1 MLTNPRAT
9 RVKAVR
15 ALGRR
20 SARERAHRFVA
31 DGPQSVREVLRFAP
45 ATAVEVYVDV
55 ESAQRHADLLELARA
70 ADVPVHDCSAQV
82 LAELTDTQH
91 PQGILSVCRPVDV
104 PLDDAL
110 DAVVDPTAGFVVVLA
125 QVRDPGNA
133 GTVVRGADAAGARA
147 VIVTDSSVDV
157 YNPKVVR
164 STAGSLW
171 HLPVVVGAPL
181 ESVID
186 GCRRRG
192 ISVLAADGAGDVLLP
207 DAELRGPHAWVMGNE
222 AWGLPQEVRDRCEQ
236 VVRVPIH
243 GHAESLNLAMA
254 ATICLFA
261 SAAAQTP
268 AKSTTPRR

>member
-15 ALGRR
+15 TLGRR

-31 DGPQSVREVLRFAP
+31 DGPQAVRELLRFAS

-55 ESAQRHADLLELARA
+55 DCVPRHADLLALARA

-91 PQGILSVCRPVDV
+91 PQGILAVCRRVDV

-110 DAVVDPTAGFVVVLA
+110 DAVVEPTAGFVVVLA

-133 GTVVRGADAAGARA
+133 GTVLRGADAAGARA

-181 ESVID
+181 ESVIE

-192 ISVLAADGAGDVLLP
+192 IAVLAADGAGEVLLP
-207 DAELRGPHAWVMGNE
+207 EAELHGPHAWVMGNE
-222 AWGLPQEVRDRCEQ
+222 AWGLPHEVRDRCDA

-254 ATICLFA
+254 ATLCLYA

-268 AKSTTPRR
+268 VKSTTLRR

>member
-20 SARERAHRFVA
+20 SARERARRFVA
-31 DGPQSVREVLRFAP
+31 DGPQAVRELLRFAP
-45 ATAVEVYVDV
+45 ATAVEVYVDADA
-55 ESAQRHADLLELARA
+55 AQRHADLLELARA
-70 ADVPVHDCSAQV
+70 ADVPVHDCTADV

-91 PQGILSVCRPVDV
+91 PQGILAVCRPVDV
-104 PLDDAL
+104 SLGDAL
-110 DAVVDPTAGFVVVLA
+110 DEVVESAPGFVVVLA

-133 GTVVRGADAAGARA
+133 GTVLRGADAAGARA

-186 GCRRRG
+186 GCRGRG
-192 ISVLAADGAGDVLLP
+192 IAVLAADGAGDVLLP
-207 DAELRGPHAWVMGNE
+207 DAELHGPHAWVMGNE
-222 AWGLPQEVRDRCEQ
+222 AWGLPGEVRARCDE

-254 ATICLFA
+254 ATLCLYA
-261 SAAAQTP
+261 SAAAQTTVKG
-268 AKSTTPRR
+268 AAPRR